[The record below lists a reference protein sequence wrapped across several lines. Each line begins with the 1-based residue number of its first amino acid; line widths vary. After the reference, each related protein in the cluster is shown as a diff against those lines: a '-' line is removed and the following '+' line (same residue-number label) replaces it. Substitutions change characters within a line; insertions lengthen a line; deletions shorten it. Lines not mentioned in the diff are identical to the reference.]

1 MPKCP
6 RCESERV
13 YLSNSQD
20 RLLYRLVLLAR
31 VRCHNC
37 CASFF
42 AAAWRSAPTPAN
54 GKASLSSEQRR
65 TAA

>member
-42 AAAWRSAPTPAN
+42 AAAWRSAPNPAN
-54 GKASLSSEQRR
+54 VKTPHSSARHR